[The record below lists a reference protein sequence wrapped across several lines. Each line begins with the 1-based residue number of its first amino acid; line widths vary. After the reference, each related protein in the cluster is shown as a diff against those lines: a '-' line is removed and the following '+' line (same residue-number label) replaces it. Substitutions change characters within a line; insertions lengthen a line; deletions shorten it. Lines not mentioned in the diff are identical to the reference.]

1 MDRGLDGYDRVFML
15 PNTPRIRNRLIA
27 SHDFKF
33 QEAVGC
39 PRDLVAE

>member
-1 MDRGLDGYDRVFML
+1 ML
-15 PNTPRIRNRLIA
+15 PNTPRIKYRLIA

-33 QEAVGC
+33 QEAVEF